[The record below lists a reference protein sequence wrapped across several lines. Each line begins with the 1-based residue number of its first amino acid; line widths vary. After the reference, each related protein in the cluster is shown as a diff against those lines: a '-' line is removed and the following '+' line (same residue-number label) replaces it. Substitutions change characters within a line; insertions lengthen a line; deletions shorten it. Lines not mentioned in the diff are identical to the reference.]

1 MPSLDKPAL
10 DIPAVL
16 ATNPVLDGHN
26 DIDIA
31 ARGDRTHTD
40 LPRLREGGVGG
51 QFWSVYAPGTL
62 SPIDAV
68 TATFEQIDVV
78 HHLLQRYAADL
89 AFATTV
95 PDIRAAWETGRIA
108 SLLGAEGGHCIGNSL
123 GVLRMMGALWFA
135 R

>member
-26 DIDIA
+26 DLPWALRERVDYDLDAIDIA

-51 QFWSVYAPGTL
+51 QF
-62 SPIDAV
+62 
-68 TATFEQIDVV
+68 
-78 HHLLQRYAADL
+78 
-89 AFATTV
+89 
-95 PDIRAAWETGRIA
+95 
-108 SLLGAEGGHCIGNSL
+108 
-123 GVLRMMGALWFA
+123 
-135 R
+135 